1 MTHLLARSR
10 QLTGRLPEA
19 ARLAIVTASALVV
32 IAAGQAL
39 PF

>member
-1 MTHLLARSR
+1 MTRLLLRSR
-10 QLTGRLPEA
+10 HLTGRLTEA
-19 ARLAIVTASALVV
+19 TRVAIVTASALVL

>member
-1 MTHLLARSR
+1 MTRLLARSR
-10 QLTGRLPEA
+10 QLTGHLAEA
-19 ARLAIVTASALVV
+19 TRVAIVTAAALVL

>member
-1 MTHLLARSR
+1 MTRIPARSR
-10 QLTGRLPEA
+10 QLTGRLTEA
-19 ARLAIVTASALVV
+19 ARVAIVTAFALVL